1 MADTTPAFP
10 SERTYWEGNPS
21 HWNNTGSYILSVILL
36 PVFGLG
42 LILFLVKYLE
52 LKYTK
57 LKLTDQR
64 LVITKGVFSRSTKNL
79 ELYRVKDLR
88 LHCSFWQR
96 MVKIGTIELVTSDFS
111 MKTFSLDGIPTPE
124 PIFEDMRR
132 LVEAMRIARGVRE
145 IDQNDRIS

>member
-10 SERTYWEGNPS
+10 AERTYWEGNPS
-21 HWNNTGSYILSVILL
+21 HWNNAGSYLLSVILL
-36 PVFGLG
+36 PLFGLG

-52 LKYTK
+52 LKFTK

-64 LVITKGVFSRSTKNL
+64 LVITTGVFSRSTKNL

-111 MKTFSLDGIPTPE
+111 MKTFTMDGIPDPE

>member
-1 MADTTPAFP
+1 MADTTPAF
-10 SERTYWEGNPS
+10 SAERTHWEGTPS
-21 HWNNTGSYILSVILL
+21 HWNNAGVYLLSLILL

-42 LILFLVKYLE
+42 LIIFLVKFLE
-52 LKYTK
+52 LKFTK

-64 LVITKGVFSRSTKNL
+64 LVITTGVFSRSTKNL

-88 LHCSFWQR
+88 LHCSLWQR

-111 MKTFSLDGIPTPE
+111 MKTFNLEGIPSPE